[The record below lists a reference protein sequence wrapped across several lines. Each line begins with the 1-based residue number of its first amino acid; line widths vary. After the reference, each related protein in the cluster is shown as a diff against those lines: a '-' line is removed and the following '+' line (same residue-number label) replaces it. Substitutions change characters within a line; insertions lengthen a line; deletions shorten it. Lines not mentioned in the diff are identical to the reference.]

1 MNNQELISK
10 VHSAM
15 YAQCR
20 KRAYATHF
28 VDSRQIAKLKVS
40 VNPNGGL

>member
-20 KRAYATHF
+20 KRGYALR
-28 VDSRQIAKLKVS
+28 VGCADGSRGAAQAEI
-40 VNPNGGL
+40 